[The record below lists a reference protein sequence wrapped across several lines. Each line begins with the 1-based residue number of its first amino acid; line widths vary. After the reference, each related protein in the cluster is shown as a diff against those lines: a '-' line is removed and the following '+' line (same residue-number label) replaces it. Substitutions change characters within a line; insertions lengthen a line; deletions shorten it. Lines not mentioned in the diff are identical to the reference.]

1 MYLPKCKIGYLL
13 LAVLCC
19 LLLSSAAYA
28 VDQEDKNAPTD
39 ENLWKAQQAGDL
51 ETAARIKAILD
62 ERSSKVWGR
71 RVEEDMEPWP
81 PPVVPPIKDDAFLRP
96 AIWGNDV
103 TIATGTVSGGI
114 STDYD
119 NSGNIYAVRCT
130 TYAGNTNGKVDIYKS
145 TNGGTSWSRIN
156 GWQSSTS
163 KYTYPVVLTGTD
175 GTPDKLYVFY
185 LRSSNNGDVRVGR
198 YTLDGTHEGWW
209 DVKADSDT
217 ITYFTVCANYGVA
230 NRLMLAYQRE
240 KSGDTTPDIYTIRS
254 TDRGATWGSQV
265 WITLDGSH
273 PDIAYG
279 YGGYTYMVYTKTG
292 GTDDEITACRS
303 TDYAVSW
310 GNFEALTADSWD
322 DDYAKVAATHTIPY
336 GDQYVWV
343 GYTHD
348 YAGLG
353 NWDMRFAYSSN
364 AGVNWSK
371 GHILAEESDYDE
383 MACDLWVGRKTN
395 YVYVNI
401 CYLRTRYISPKLR
414 YHDIYYAY
422 VNKYNPTTWTSHGD
436 ISNYWGAFDYDGR
449 KVCQGTYGGITL
461 GWRGVVYAGR
471 STLTNYYG
479 LYFDN
484 QQWTDVEDETGEGV
498 FPTEFALSDN
508 YPNPF
513 NPETR
518 IGYFVP
524 RTCQVRL
531 EVFNLLGQKIKT
543 LVDEHQ
549 TVGNREVSWD
559 GRNQAGDQVA
569 SGVYFYKLN
578 AEDFTQ
584 TKKMVLIR

>member
-19 LLLSSAAYA
+19 LLLSSAAYG
-28 VDQEDKNAPTD
+28 VDQGDENAPTD
-39 ENLWKAQQAGDL
+39 ENLWKAQQAGDF
-51 ETAARIKAILD
+51 EKAARIKAILD
-62 ERSSKVWGR
+62 AEAAKSWGAP
-71 RVEEDMEPWP
+71 VHEETGFGAPG
-81 PPVVPPIKDDAFLRP
+81 VVPPIKDDAFLRP
-96 AIWGNDV
+96 LSWGSDV

-119 NSGNIYAVRCT
+119 NLGNIYAVRCT

-175 GTPDKLYVFY
+175 GDPNKLYVFY
-185 LRSSNNGDVRVGR
+185 LRSSGSGDIRVGR
-198 YTLDGTHEGWW
+198 FTQSGTLEGYYA
-209 DVKADSDT
+209 VKDDSDT

-230 NRLMLAYQRE
+230 NRIMLAYQRE

-254 TDRGATWGSQV
+254 TDRGAMWGSEV
-265 WITLDGSH
+265 WITADGSH

-292 GTDDEITACRS
+292 ELDDEITACRS

-322 DDYAKVAATHTIPY
+322 DDYAKVAATHTSPY
-336 GDQYVWV
+336 NNQYVWV

-348 YAGLG
+348 YAGTE

-364 AGVNWSK
+364 AGVSWSK
-371 GHILAEESDYDE
+371 NHVLAEETDYDE
-383 MACDLWVGRKTN
+383 MACDLWVGRKTT

-401 CYLRTRYISPKLR
+401 CYLRTRWVSPMLR
-414 YHDIYYAY
+414 YHDIYSAFA
-422 VNKYNPTTWTSHGD
+422 NKYSPTTWTSHGD
-436 ISNYWGAFDYDGR
+436 ISDHWGAFDYDGR
-449 KVCQGTYGGITL
+449 KVCQGTYGGIAS

-471 STLTNYYG
+471 DLFTNFLG

-484 QQWTDVEDETGEGV
+484 QQWTDVEDETGEEV

-524 RTCQVRL
+524 RACRVRL
-531 EVFNLLGQKIKT
+531 EIFNVLGQKIRI
-543 LVDEHQ
+543 LVNEHQ

-559 GRNQAGDQVA
+559 GKNEAGEKVS
-569 SGVYFYKLN
+569 SGVYFYKLQ
-578 AEDFTQ
+578 AEDFVQ

>member
-13 LAVLCC
+13 LAVLGC
-19 LLLSSAAYA
+19 LLVSLAAYA
-28 VDQEDKNAPTD
+28 GEDYYEPTD
-39 ENLWKAQQAGDL
+39 EDLWRAQQAGDMD
-51 ETAARIKAILD
+51 EVARIKPILV
-62 ERSSKVWGR
+62 ERASKVWGR
-71 RVEEDMEPWP
+71 RVEEDMAPWP
-81 PPVVPPIKDDAFLRP
+81 PPVTPPIKDDAFLRP
-96 AIWGNDV
+96 PTWGNDV

-119 NSGNIYAVRCT
+119 NFGNIYAVRCT
-130 TYAGNTNGKVDIYKS
+130 TYLGNSNGKVDIYKS
-145 TNGGTSWSRIN
+145 TDNGTSWSRIN

-175 GTPDKLYVFY
+175 GSPDKLYVFY
-185 LRSSNNGDVRVGR
+185 LRSSGNGDIRVGR
-198 YTLDGTHEGWW
+198 FTQSGTWEGYYA
-209 DVKADSDT
+209 VKQDSDT

-230 NRLMLAYQRE
+230 NRIMLAYQKE
-240 KSGDTTPDIYTIRS
+240 KSGDTTPNLYTIRS
-254 TDRGATWGSQV
+254 TNRGATWGNQHYVSS
-265 WITLDGSH
+265 DGSH
-273 PDIAYG
+273 PDMAYG
-279 YGGYTYMVYTKTG
+279 YGGYVYMVYTKTG
-292 GTDDEITACRS
+292 GSDDEIKFCKG
-303 TDYAVSW
+303 TDYGVSSW
-310 GNFEALTADSWD
+310 QDFEALTDDSWD
-322 DDYAKVAATHTIPY
+322 DDYAKVAATHTSPY
-336 GDQYVWV
+336 GDQDVWV

-371 GHILAEESDYDE
+371 GHILAEESNYDE

-414 YHDIYYAY
+414 NHDIYYAY
-422 VNKYNPTTWTSHGD
+422 ANKYSPTTWTSHGD

-449 KVCQGTYGGITL
+449 KVCQGTYGDIASGN
-461 GWRGVVYAGR
+461 RGVVYAGR
-471 STLTNYYG
+471 SLTTNYYG

-484 QQWTDVEDETGEGV
+484 QQWTDIEDEIAQEALPGE
-498 FPTEFALSDN
+498 FSLSDN

-513 NPETR
+513 NPETK

-524 RTCQVRL
+524 RACRVRL
-531 EVFNLLGQKIKT
+531 EVFNLLGQKIRT
-543 LVDEHQ
+543 LVNEHQ